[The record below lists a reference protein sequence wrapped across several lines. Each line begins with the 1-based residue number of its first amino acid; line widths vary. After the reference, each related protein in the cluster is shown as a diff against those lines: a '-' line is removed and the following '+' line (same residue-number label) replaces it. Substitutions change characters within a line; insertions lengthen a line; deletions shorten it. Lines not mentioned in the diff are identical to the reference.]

1 MNIKTAV
8 STILSKYGL
17 TLEDEVK
24 TEMGEAVLE
33 DGTKVYCSGTFG
45 VGETCYVVN
54 EEGEQIA
61 LPDGEYKLQDG
72 ASFTI
77 EEGKISASTVKQEE
91 APAEKTE
98 TKEEEEEEM
107 VHTPDHKEDEEYDHD
122 EDEKKKMEDEEEEE
136 EKMGDKKTYHRR
148 HDMLS
153 KEQAREML
161 AEVGAELR
169 KEHAAEIKAL
179 KEENAKLVARLEKQ
193 EGIKRVAEKKDIP
206 EAVKTYMSSTQA
218 SANQI
223 FNQYSR

>member
-1 MNIKTAV
+1 MYADSASRAISSTRCASRTNSRQCAKCASWLKESPSKGFIIEMNIKQAV

-72 ASFTI
+72 ESFTI

-98 TKEEEEEEM
+98 TKEDEEENM
-107 VHTPDHKEDEEYDHD
+107 VHTPDHKEDEEYDHK
-122 EDEKKKMEDEEEEE
+122 EDEKKEMEDDEEE

-153 KEQAREML
+153 K
-161 AEVGAELR
+161 
-169 KEHAAEIKAL
+169 
-179 KEENAKLVARLEKQ
+179 
-193 EGIKRVAEKKDIP
+193 
-206 EAVKTYMSSTQA
+206 
-218 SANQI
+218 
-223 FNQYSR
+223 

>member
-1 MNIKTAV
+1 MNIKQAV

-33 DGTKVYCSGTFG
+33 DGTKVYCSGNFG

-72 ASFTI
+72 ATFTI

-91 APAEKTE
+91 APAEEKTE
-98 TKEEEEEEM
+98 TKEEEEM
-107 VHTPDHKEDEEYDHD
+107 VHTPDHKEDEMED
-122 EDEKKKMEDEEEEE
+122 EEKKKMEEDEEEEK
-136 EKMGDKKTYHRR
+136 KMGHKRYHRR

-169 KEHAAEIKAL
+169 KEHAAEIKKL
-179 KEENAKLVARLEKQ
+179 KDENSKLVARLEKQ
-193 EGIKRVAEKKDIP
+193 EGIKRVAEKKEIP

-218 SANQI
+218 SAAQI

>member
-1 MNIKTAV
+1 MNIKQAV

-122 EDEKKKMEDEEEEE
+122 EDEKKKMEDEDEE

-206 EAVKTYMSSTQA
+206 EAVKTYMNSTQA
-218 SANQI
+218 AANQI

>member
-1 MNIKTAV
+1 MNIKQAV

-72 ASFTI
+72 GSFTI

-122 EDEKKKMEDEEEEE
+122 EDEKKKMEDEDEE

>member
-1 MNIKTAV
+1 MNIKQAV

-98 TKEEEEEEM
+98 TKEDEEEEM
-107 VHTPDHKEDEEYDHD
+107 VHTPDHKEDEEYDHK
-122 EDEKKKMEDEEEEE
+122 EDEKKEMEDEDEE

>member
-1 MNIKTAV
+1 MNIKQAV

-98 TKEEEEEEM
+98 TKEDEEEKM

-122 EDEKKKMEDEEEEE
+122 EDEKKKMEDEDEE

-206 EAVKTYMSSTQA
+206 EAVQTYMSSTQA

>member
-1 MNIKTAV
+1 MNIKQAV

-72 ASFTI
+72 ESFTI

-98 TKEEEEEEM
+98 TKEDEEEKM

-122 EDEKKKMEDEEEEE
+122 EDEKKEMEDEDEE